1 MISEG
6 NRKAAIILAGSILEA
21 VLIDWLSEI
30 KGINYFEKEYH
41 GENNEKKNAVLK
53 DYIDAIGVLK
63 VPEWMEKEK
72 ANVIRSRRNLV
83 HAKLCVKTNDVNEAT
98 CKQVIDYLIEI
109 LKTRGYRG

>member
-41 GENNEKKNAVLK
+41 GENNEKKKCSLERL
-53 DYIDAIGVLK
+53 Y
-63 VPEWMEKEK
+63 
-72 ANVIRSRRNLV
+72 
-83 HAKLCVKTNDVNEAT
+83 
-98 CKQVIDYLIEI
+98 
-109 LKTRGYRG
+109 